1 MNDEGR
7 KERRK
12 GVGERERGFVG
23 TNAKSWD
30 IWAWKGAPR
39 AQRTAQAAEAALPPR
54 VSLLPPLGVEALA
67 VMGWGAIWGAGST
80 KPSLRSETP
89 VASAPPALCIY
100 PEPPPAGGRTT
111 RRRNRP
117 GELFLGQRADSAP
130 SCSTLSPSCGG
141 CSCLPVQVRF
151 KQMLCP

>member
-12 GVGERERGFVG
+12 GVGERERGFVR

-67 VMGWGAIWGAGST
+67 VMGWGAIWGAG
-80 KPSLRSETP
+80 KCPELRRAAIMP
-89 VASAPPALCIY
+89 D
-100 PEPPPAGGRTT
+100 RT
-111 RRRNRP
+111 
-117 GELFLGQRADSAP
+117 G
-130 SCSTLSPSCGG
+130 
-141 CSCLPVQVRF
+141 
-151 KQMLCP
+151 